1 MKKLVSLLMAATMC
15 ASLAACGGSSASS
28 TASTAASTADS
39 SAASSSTEAAAT
51 SSDPVS
57 GGEINIP
64 ITDDPT
70 TLQGWMVRNTNEMTV
85 APAIY
90 ETLMAYDNA
99 GTPQPYLLESFEGDP
114 EALTY
119 TMVVKDG
126 ITFQDGTP
134 LDADAVKWNLDYYK
148 ENGVLTGSYFSYV
161 DNVEVVDEKTVVVHM
176 SSWDALFDYGL
187 ARTCF
192 ICSPTAVEEL
202 SPDGFNETPVGTG
215 PFKVTKWVHG
225 EGIYTEAY
233 ADYWQGKP
241 YLDSVNFKIYAST
254 ATQQAAMEVGDLDIM
269 YLTGD
274 AVTADSME
282 ASGYT
287 ITNSSIPD
295 SGHTLCFNSKADGPL
310 TDVRVRQAIA
320 LAVDTES
327 INAALLSNGKYG
339 TSSTQWAVSTSG
351 EYTDI
356 EGYGYDVEKA
366 KSLLADAGYAD
377 GFDLTINFQV
387 GDFAKSVC
395 QIIQAELGEIGI
407 NVTLNQIEVANYANY
422 LGEWDG
428 ILYHP
433 MGLSNG
439 QYSQIAANMIPGARF
454 GSETFLHD
462 DESVGLINE
471 AIVSD
476 EATLKKDMA
485 EVVDILF
492 QQNVELYPVSI
503 IYGTAVINPKVHGGD
518 INAGQSKHADWHL
531 VWKEA

>member
-1 MKKLVSLLMAATMC
+1 MKKLLSLLTAAAMC
-15 ASLAACGGSSASS
+15 VSLAACGGSETTSSAGSASS
-28 TASTAASTADS
+28 P
-39 SAASSSTEAAAT
+39 AASSSSAEATVSAE
-51 SSDPVS
+51 PVS
-57 GGEINIP
+57 GGEVNIP

-70 TLQGWMVRNTNEMTV
+70 TLQGWMVRNTNEGTV

-90 ETLMAYDNA
+90 ETLLDYDSN
-99 GTPQPYLLESFEGDP
+99 GTPQPYLLESFTGDP

-119 TMVVKDG
+119 TMVVRDG

-134 LDADAVKWNLDYYK
+134 LDAEAVKWNLDYYK
-148 ENGVLTGSYFSYV
+148 ENGVLTGSYFNYV
-161 DNVEVVDEKTVVVHM
+161 DSVEVVDDKTVVVHM
-176 SSWDALFDYGL
+176 SSWDALFNYGL

-202 SPDGFNETPVGTG
+202 GPEGFNETPVGTG

-241 YLDSVNFKIYAST
+241 YLDSINFKIYAST

-282 ASGYT
+282 AKGYT
-287 ITNSSIPD
+287 ITNATIPD
-295 SGHTLCFNSKADGPL
+295 SGHTLCFNSKAQGPL

-320 LAVDTES
+320 LAVDTDA
-327 INAALLSNGKYG
+327 INTALLSGGKYG
-339 TSSTQWAVSTSG
+339 TSSTQWAVSTSD
-351 EYTDI
+351 EYADI
-356 EGYGYDVEKA
+356 PGYGYDVEKA
-366 KSLLADAGYAD
+366 KSLLAEAGYSN

-407 NVTLNQIEVANYANY
+407 RVTLNQIEVANYANY

-462 DESVGLINE
+462 DKSVALIAE
-471 AIVSD
+471 AVSSD
-476 EATLKKDMA
+476 EETLKKNMN

-503 IYGTAVINPKVHGGD
+503 IYGTAVVNPKVHGGD
-518 INAGQSKHADWHL
+518 INADQSKHASWHL

>member
-1 MKKLVSLLMAATMC
+1 
-15 ASLAACGGSSASS
+15 
-28 TASTAASTADS
+28 
-39 SAASSSTEAAAT
+39 
-51 SSDPVS
+51 
-57 GGEINIP
+57 
-64 ITDDPT
+64 
-70 TLQGWMVRNTNEMTV
+70 
-85 APAIY
+85 
-90 ETLMAYDNA
+90 
-99 GTPQPYLLESFEGDP
+99 
-114 EALTY
+114 
-119 TMVVKDG
+119 
-126 ITFQDGTP
+126 
-134 LDADAVKWNLDYYK
+134 
-148 ENGVLTGSYFSYV
+148 
-161 DNVEVVDEKTVVVHM
+161 
-176 SSWDALFDYGL
+176 
-187 ARTCF
+187 
-192 ICSPTAVEEL
+192 
-202 SPDGFNETPVGTG
+202 
-215 PFKVTKWVHG
+215 
-225 EGIYTEAY
+225 
-233 ADYWQGKP
+233 
-241 YLDSVNFKIYAST
+241 
-254 ATQQAAMEVGDLDIM
+254 MEVGDLDIM

-320 LAVDTES
+320 LAVDTDS
-327 INAALLSNGKYG
+327 INAALLSGGKYG

-351 EYTDI
+351 EYSDI

-366 KSLLADAGYAD
+366 KSLLAEAGYAD

-462 DESVGLINE
+462 DKSVALISE
-471 AIVSD
+471 AISSD
-476 EATLKKDMA
+476 EATLKKDMS

-518 INAGQSKHADWHL
+518 INASQSKHADWHL